1 MCPFFF
7 FDRKLGFASMQEL
20 RCNNFFLCFVSS
32 YWALVIVKWSLLG
45 SFVCLIGQCY
55 TEDEPKIR
63 HPW

>member
-1 MCPFFF
+1 
-7 FDRKLGFASMQEL
+7 MQEL
-20 RCNNFFLCFVSS
+20 RCNNFFVCFVSS
-32 YWALVIVKWSLLG
+32 YWALVIVKWPPLG